1 MKKFVLLLLFTLPLF
16 SQEPIVDNDNLETRV
31 LESLDTLNILT
42 KSLESVVIEED
53 LDTIPEIDTTKVA
66 SPLFDNYDL
75 RKIDSLLTVA
85 KFDSPLIDST
95 KYVINNGEIIA
106 NIEPIVPTEKMK
118 ERLKRIN
125 QTTPFHLEYNPALE
139 KVINNYVKCRRKYYP
154 TLMARAKYY
163 FPIFEQY
170 LSKYDIPLEMKYL
183 AIVES
188 ALHPKIKS
196 PVGATGLWQFMYG
209 TGRQFDLDINSY
221 VDERQD
227 PIKSTIAACK
237 YLKVLYEMF
246 GDWDLALAAYN
257 SGPGNVLKAIKRS
270 GGHKNYWN
278 LRPFLP
284 YETAGY
290 VPAFYAT
297 MYIFKYAEELGI
309 QSEKP
314 NFYYFET
321 DTIQLKRSVSF
332 KNIAEKTGI
341 TEEVLEI
348 LNPKYKINYI
358 PYVEGKNFSIRIP
371 RNKSL
376 EFLDKEP
383 EIYAL
388 AGYDESLR
396 EKPMAK
402 YVAAQKGNHIRYKV
416 KSGDYLGKIARKF
429 GVKVRQIKRWN
440 NMRSARLSVGQ
451 RLLIY
456 PRRM

>member
-1 MKKFVLLLLFTLPLF
+1 MF
-16 SQEPIVDNDNLETRV
+16 SQTPRINSKV
-31 LESLDTLNILT
+31 LENIVLEENDTLNAID
-42 KSLESVVIEED
+42 LEQDV
-53 LDTIPEIDTTKVA
+53 DTLSIADTTIVETQEY
-66 SPLFDNYDL
+66 FNNYDL
-75 RKIDSLLTVA
+75 KKIDSLLTVA

-95 KYVINNGEIIA
+95 KYVINNNEIIS
-106 NIEPIVPTEKMK
+106 NIKPLVPTETMK
-118 ERLKRIN
+118 ERLKLIN

-139 KVINNYVKCRRKYYP
+139 NVINNYVKYRSKFYP

-170 LSKYDIPLEMKYL
+170 LSQYDIPLEMKYL

-188 ALHPKIKS
+188 ALHPKVKS
-196 PVGATGLWQFMYG
+196 RVGATGLWQFMYS
-209 TGRQFDLDINSY
+209 TGRQFGLDINSY

-237 YLKVLYEMF
+237 YLKVLHNMF
-246 GDWDLALAAYN
+246 DDWDLALAAYN

-278 LRPFLP
+278 LRPYLP

-297 MYIFKYAEELGI
+297 MYIFKYADELEI

-314 NFYYFET
+314 NYYYFET

-332 KNIAEKTGI
+332 KNITEKTGI
-341 TEEVLEI
+341 SQEILEM

-358 PYVEGKNFSIRIP
+358 PYVEGKYFSVRLP
-371 RNKSL
+371 RNKSF
-376 EFLDKEP
+376 EFLEKEQD
-383 EIYAL
+383 IYAL

-396 EKPMAK
+396 EKPMPK
-402 YVAAQKGNHIRYKV
+402 YVAAEKGNHIRYKV
-416 KSGDYLGKIARKF
+416 KSGDYLGKIAKRF
-429 GVKVRQIKRWN
+429 GVKVKQIKQWN
-440 NMRSARLSVGQ
+440 NMRSVRLRVGQ